1 VLTRELNRRRRGVA
15 MISTTVLTIIAVSLA
30 LTIASQALSATRT
43 ESSRLDTSHARA
55 AALEGLIGVEQNLAI
70 DPFYLYA
77 VVGSDE
83 AARVCKLGDNR
94 VPPGCLMVGEQHRCH
109 TITSHLHRAA
119 DDGLGW
125 NRQRGI
131 EVEMRPIE
139 AHTHPI
145 EPFGE
150 REWDRDKMLQSFG
163 GTPMVLRAK
172 NDPNGAV
179 AENIAREDCHRTV
192 EKRSHS
198 RR

>member
-1 VLTRELNRRRRGVA
+1 

-94 VPPGCLMVGEQHRCH
+94 VVEPGELWPAECGADWDYVTALTASDVTVEINPPGPDDPHLNVEVTARRFAATH
-109 TITSHLHRAA
+109 TVTAA
-119 DDGLGW
+119 
-125 NRQRGI
+125 N
-131 EVEMRPIE
+131 
-139 AHTHPI
+139 
-145 EPFGE
+145 
-150 REWDRDKMLQSFG
+150 
-163 GTPMVLRAK
+163 
-172 NDPNGAV
+172 
-179 AENIAREDCHRTV
+179 
-192 EKRSHS
+192 
-198 RR
+198 